1 MRPIPTG
8 REIKLSSDMMIVSK
22 TNEKGII
29 TYGNSNFVDISG
41 YKETELIGSPHSIL
55 RHPDMPKAIFYF
67 MWESIKNG
75 RNITAVIKNLAQ
87 NGDHYWVV
95 TDFDIKRDQNMK
107 VRNYIA
113 FRQVAP
119 KNVLK
124 EIEPLYAKLLD
135 IENEHGMDASVEYLE
150 SYLEDKGMNYNQY
163 IENLAKPKGI
173 ANIFFS
179 KMKSMFD

>member
-1 MRPIPTG
+1 MRPVPTG
-8 REIKLSSDMMIVSK
+8 KEIKIDKYTMIVSK
-22 TNEKGII
+22 TDERGVI
-29 TYGNSNFVDISG
+29 TYGNSNFVEVSG
-41 YKETELIGSPHSIL
+41 YKETELIGSQHNIL

-67 MWESIKNG
+67 MWESIKAG
-75 RNITAVIKNLAQ
+75 RNITAVVKNMAQ

-119 KNVLK
+119 KNVLS
-124 EIEPLYAKLLD
+124 EIEPLYAKLLE
-135 IENEHGMDASVEYLE
+135 IENEHGMDASIEYLE
-150 SYLEDKGMNYNQY
+150 AYLEEKKMNYNQF
-163 IENLAKPKGI
+163 IDNIAKPKGL

-179 KMKSMFD
+179 KMKDMFK

>member
-1 MRPIPTG
+1 MNPVPTG
-8 REIKLSSDMMIVSK
+8 KEIKIDSNTMIVSK
-22 TNEKGII
+22 TDDKGII
-29 TYGNSNFVDISG
+29 TYGNSNFVEISG
-41 YKETELIGSPHSIL
+41 YKETELIGSPHNIL

-75 RNITAVIKNLAQ
+75 RNITAVVKNLAR

-95 TDFDIKRDQNMK
+95 TDFEIKRDQNMR

-124 EIEPLYAKLLD
+124 EIEPLYEKMLD
-135 IENEHGMDASVEYLE
+135 IEKEHGMDESINYLE
-150 SYLEDKGMNYNQY
+150 AYLEEKNMNYNQY
-163 IENLAKPKGI
+163 IDDIAKPKGI
-173 ANIFFS
+173 ASIFFS
-179 KMKSMFD
+179 KMKSMF

>member
-1 MRPIPTG
+1 MNPVPTG
-8 REIKLSSDMMIVSK
+8 KEIKIDSNTMIVSK
-22 TNEKGII
+22 TDDKGII

-41 YKETELIGSPHSIL
+41 YKETELIGSPHNIL

-75 RNITAVIKNLAQ
+75 RNITAVVKNLAR

-95 TDFDIKRDQNMK
+95 TDFEIKRDQNMR

-124 EIEPLYAKLLD
+124 EIEPLYEKMLD
-135 IENEHGMDASVEYLE
+135 IEKEHGMDESINYLE
-150 SYLEDKGMNYNQY
+150 AYLEEKNMNYNQY
-163 IENLAKPKGI
+163 IDDIAKPKGI
-173 ANIFFS
+173 ASIFFS
-179 KMKSMFD
+179 KMKSMF

>member
-1 MRPIPTG
+1 MNPVPTG
-8 REIKLSSDMMIVSK
+8 KEIKIDSNTMIVSK
-22 TNEKGII
+22 TDDKGII

-41 YKETELIGSPHSIL
+41 YKETELIGSPHNIL

-75 RNITAVIKNLAQ
+75 RNITAVVKNLAR

-95 TDFDIKRDQNMK
+95 TDFEIKRDQNMR

-124 EIEPLYAKLLD
+124 EIEPLYEKMLD
-135 IENEHGMDASVEYLE
+135 IEKEHGMDESINYLE
-150 SYLEDKGMNYNQY
+150 AYLEEKNMNYNQY
-163 IENLAKPKGI
+163 IEEIAKPKGI
-173 ANIFFS
+173 ASIFFS
-179 KMKSMFD
+179 KMKSMF